1 MSDCDVCCETFNK
14 MDRIPVQCINQC
26 GLNVCR
32 KCVDTFVVSNSPQE
46 PVCMKCK
53 HVWTEEFLATQ
64 MTKVFMTKKLK
75 PLLAQ
80 RMFEVEQMRFPET
93 QENMIRKREIAR
105 VEPLHDSARTSYY
118 IADKDV
124 KRLVNTNN
132 ALMETIG
139 PDIIANA
146 WENKREAYKRL
157 TTLKNELESLGKKSK
172 KRISEYHMGCMRE
185 DCRGFLNSNWVC
197 GLCELKSCKDC
208 HEPFDDGHECDPGKI
223 ETVKLLKKDSKPCPK
238 CSCFITKITG
248 CDHMWCTNCNTGF
261 SWRTGQQ
268 IDNSRQTNALYY
280 QYMRDTQGQVPRNAG
295 DIPICEQEID
305 ATSIAAYINTMI
317 NFHGPITEAQADLDR
332 RRRMRAVVPLPNPPV
347 RARKASPYF
356 ANYKTACEKLWAYVQ
371 VYRHIQGLE
380 LGRGFFNATPSD
392 NVILREQFLTG
403 VIDKPKFMSSL
414 SREATLHKKHVNSY
428 NVLHTWTT
436 VIGENLRS
444 LIASNS
450 RREFSKLNA
459 FEGSTLASKLADMD
473 RITTFTNE
481 QFIKHKVKYVIYF
494 GGTVGSHKRSV
505 YFKNTANNRIRYLPS
520 KFWMDNTD
528 LPCAADP
535 RWRRY

>member
-32 KCVDTFVVSNSPQE
+32 KCVDTFIVSNSPQE

-124 KRLVNTNN
+124 KRLVNTNC

-172 KRISEYHMGCMRE
+172 NC
-185 DCRGFLNSNWVC
+185 
-197 GLCELKSCKDC
+197 
-208 HEPFDDGHECDPGKI
+208 
-223 ETVKLLKKDSKPCPK
+223 LLYTSPSP
-238 CSCFITKITG
+238 
-248 CDHMWCTNCNTGF
+248 
-261 SWRTGQQ
+261 
-268 IDNSRQTNALYY
+268 
-280 QYMRDTQGQVPRNAG
+280 RD
-295 DIPICEQEID
+295 
-305 ATSIAAYINTMI
+305 
-317 NFHGPITEAQADLDR
+317 
-332 RRRMRAVVPLPNPPV
+332 
-347 RARKASPYF
+347 
-356 ANYKTACEKLWAYVQ
+356 
-371 VYRHIQGLE
+371 
-380 LGRGFFNATPSD
+380 
-392 NVILREQFLTG
+392 
-403 VIDKPKFMSSL
+403 
-414 SREATLHKKHVNSY
+414 
-428 NVLHTWTT
+428 
-436 VIGENLRS
+436 
-444 LIASNS
+444 
-450 RREFSKLNA
+450 
-459 FEGSTLASKLADMD
+459 
-473 RITTFTNE
+473 
-481 QFIKHKVKYVIYF
+481 
-494 GGTVGSHKRSV
+494 
-505 YFKNTANNRIRYLPS
+505 
-520 KFWMDNTD
+520 
-528 LPCAADP
+528 
-535 RWRRY
+535 